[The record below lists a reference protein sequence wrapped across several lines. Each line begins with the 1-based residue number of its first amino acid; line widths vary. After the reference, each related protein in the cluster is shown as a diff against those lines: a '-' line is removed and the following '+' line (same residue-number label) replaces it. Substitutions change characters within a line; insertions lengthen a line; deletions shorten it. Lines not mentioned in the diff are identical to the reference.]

1 MERRR
6 FIAGVLALTGASAF
20 NVPLL
25 RASTSLR
32 GQSLPAD
39 PWKWSATQTR
49 SAIVARQISCR
60 EVVDAHLARYAV
72 VNPVVNAIVDFAPE
86 EAIASAT
93 LADQMLAQGFEPGR
107 LFGVPMTVKD
117 NTDLKGHRTVNGL
130 ASASAE
136 AATDDSP
143 VVRSLRSAG
152 AIIIGK
158 TNTPCLSSR
167 WETDNSVYGR
177 TVNPWSRERTPGGSS
192 GGAAA
197 ALASGMGALAHGNDI
212 GGSIRYPAYC
222 CGVTGLRPSM
232 GRTPMFNGSY
242 RNDRSFCNQMF
253 NVEGMLARNVEDLL
267 LSLPAISE
275 GDARDPAWNGVPSQT
290 GLPGPQRVGI
300 IMESPGLYVS
310 QPVKDA
316 LTETARRLA
325 DRGFQVEEVTPPV
338 IEEAVELW
346 ARMVFSELRAA
357 WPGFSQ
363 IADEGAR
370 KANQFFLDL
379 APTLSIDDYVAG
391 TAAVMAMRRRWSEF
405 MERWPILIGPNSGDL
420 PFMSGFDIVSA
431 DDTRH
436 QIASQALMVT
446 VNLLGLPSVAVPTA
460 FVNAADAPNGL
471 PTGVQVIARRF
482 ADEDA
487 LMVAEVIQT
496 AFPQSTITDPVKG

>member
-1 MERRR
+1 MDRRR
-6 FIAGVLALTGASAF
+6 FLAGALAFTSASAF
-20 NVPLL
+20 SVPRL
-25 RASTSLR
+25 RASTNPLR
-32 GQSLPAD
+32 QDLPAD

-49 SAIVARQISCR
+49 SAVVAREISCR
-60 EVVDAHLARYAV
+60 EVVEAHLARYGT
-72 VNPVVNAIVDFAPE
+72 VNPVVNAIVDLAHE

-93 LADQMLAQGFEPGR
+93 LADEMLARGFEPGR

-130 ASASAE
+130 ATASAE
-136 AATDDSP
+136 AAADDSP
-143 VVRSLRSAG
+143 VIRSLRSAG

-167 WETDNSVYGR
+167 WETDNAVYGR

-197 ALASGMGALAHGNDI
+197 ALATGMGALAHGNDI

-232 GRTPMFNGSY
+232 GRTPMFNGTY
-242 RNDRSFCNQMF
+242 RADRSFCNQMF
-253 NVEGMLARNVEDLL
+253 NVEGMLARNVADLM
-267 LSLPAISE
+267 LSLPVISE
-275 GDARDPAWNGVPSQT
+275 GDARDPAWNGVPSQS
-290 GLPGPQRVGI
+290 GLPGSQRVGI

-310 QPVKDA
+310 EPVKAA

-325 DRGFQVEEVTPPV
+325 DRGFLVEEVAPPV

-346 ARMVFSELRAA
+346 AKMVFSELRAA
-357 WPGFSQ
+357 WSGFSQ
-363 IADEGAR
+363 IVDADAR
-370 KANQFFLDL
+370 KANALFLEL

-391 TAAVMAMRRRWSEF
+391 TAAVMAIRRRWSDF
-405 MERWPILIGPNSGDL
+405 MNRWPILIGPNSGDL
-420 PFMSGFDIVSA
+420 PFRSGFDIASV

-460 FVNAADAPNGL
+460 FVDAADAPNGL

-487 LMVAEVIQT
+487 LAVAEVIQT
-496 AFPQSTITDPVKG
+496 AFPQSTLTDPIRN